1 MYLDSAS
8 PILPGDRE
16 RAARHLACE
25 AARRNDAATQSVKG
39 RVALFR
45 TITSPADLAVMF
57 GPQLGANAL
66 MMQNDTAVSRQDSI
80 MGTGAGASDPAGTA
94 STGNPARAA
103 TGAYFYPGTASQQ
116 SAASVQQIIDAAP
129 KSYSLNGQP
138 SQVNGCKWAPAP
150 QVPAPPSPTPTMP
163 LRAPVVIQTPIG
175 PASMPPGTQPR
186 YSNLCW
192 ALRNG
197 LVAQDQFDPSEYG
210 KLYRKCAELGYAGG
224 CPSPRDVNVWF
235 NAQRQAGTLPHIS
248 VSDADLA
255 SIPHAPNLETLSC
268 AQAMIAGGL
277 TGYAPPW
284 SDALVTDSQQQM
296 DNPDTG
302 VAGWIASHPWL
313 SLAIAVGGAVALS
326 RRNR

>member
-1 MYLDSAS
+1 MYLSSAS
-8 PILPGDRE
+8 SILPGDRE
-16 RAARHLACE
+16 RAARKLACE
-25 AARRNDAATQSVKG
+25 AARRNDAAVQSVLG
-39 RVALFR
+39 RLELWQ
-45 TITSPADLAVMF
+45 TITSPADLAQMF
-57 GPQLGANAL
+57 GPQTGANAL
-66 MMQNDTAVSRQDSI
+66 MMQNDTAVSRQDALLGPGI
-80 MGTGAGASDPAGTA
+80 AQ
-94 STGNPARAA
+94 STSTP
-103 TGAYFYPGTASQQ
+103 
-116 SAASVQQIIDAAP
+116 ASVAAQQAAAPTLQQVIASAP

-150 QVPAPPSPTPTMP
+150 QVPLPPSPTPTMP

-197 LVAQDQFDPSEYG
+197 LVTQDQFDPSEYG

-224 CPSPRDVNVWF
+224 CPPPPDVATWF
-235 NAQRQAGTLPHIS
+235 IQQRNAGTLPHIS
-248 VSDADLA
+248 VSDGDLA
-255 SIPHAPNLETLSC
+255 AIPHAPDLSALSC

-296 DNPDTG
+296 DNPDAG
-302 VAGWIASHPWL
+302 VAGWITAHPWL
-313 SLAIAVGGAVALS
+313 SLALAVGGAVALS
-326 RRNR
+326 RRGK